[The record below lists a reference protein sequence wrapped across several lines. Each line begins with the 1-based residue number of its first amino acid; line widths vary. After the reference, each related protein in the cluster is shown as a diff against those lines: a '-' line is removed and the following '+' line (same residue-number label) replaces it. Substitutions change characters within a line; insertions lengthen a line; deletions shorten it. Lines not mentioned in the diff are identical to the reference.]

1 MVFFKAPVISMNS
14 ISNHQESIAEQVV
27 LNEIYNNHAC
37 YEAILKIKR
46 WKFIMRIPGVAQRI
60 ASEADESIKKN
71 FLSFVSNKYV
81 LAEEEYFLSHINN

>member
-1 MVFFKAPVISMNS
+1 MNAS
-14 ISNHQESIAEQVV
+14 SNNQGSIAEQVV
-27 LNEIYNNHAC
+27 LNEIYNNHAS

-60 ASEADESIKKN
+60 TKEADENIQKN

-81 LAEEEYFLSHINN
+81 LAEEDYFFAISNN